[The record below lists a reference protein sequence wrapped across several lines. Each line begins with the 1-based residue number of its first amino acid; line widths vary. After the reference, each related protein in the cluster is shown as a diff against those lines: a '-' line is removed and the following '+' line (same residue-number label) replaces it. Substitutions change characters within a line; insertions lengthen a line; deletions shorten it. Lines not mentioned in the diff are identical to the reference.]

1 MLEGLGLTPDQ
12 FVDLCILCGCD
23 YCGTI
28 KGTVP
33 SPNVINVRAD
43 KFLSLA
49 GIKYDLLVAT
59 ATSLDVSC
67 RHRRGDGPEAD
78 PEA

>member
-1 MLEGLGLTPDQ
+1 MYTCSPVMGHGRYTCSRETCEAPVVQVLEGLGLTPDQ

-33 SPNVINVRAD
+33 SPNVIML
-43 KFLSLA
+43 KLTFL
-49 GIKYDLLVAT
+49 
-59 ATSLDVSC
+59 
-67 RHRRGDGPEAD
+67 
-78 PEA
+78 

>member
-33 SPNVINVRAD
+33 SPNVIT
-43 KFLSLA
+43 LGLT
-49 GIKYDLLVAT
+49 IL
-59 ATSLDVSC
+59 
-67 RHRRGDGPEAD
+67 
-78 PEA
+78 